1 MAELALFVHQSFH
14 SCDTVAQE
22 LSILAERSKAPI
34 RDQPA
39 PLDLRSSRRE
49 AAGYSERLDDLT
61 DVSRIGVSGRPLL
74 DKAGKPLRPF
84 TLTDQRSQ
92 LRRGVF
98 GPDHSLPT
106 MSIDEYL
113 EEERK
118 RGGIIDGGGN
128 ENSGSVGVNEDDMD
142 YLDAQTMKAREWDDF
157 VEANPK
163 GAGNTINRG

>member
-1 MAELALFVHQSFH
+1 MAELALFVSQSFH
-14 SCDTVAQE
+14 SADLAAQE
-22 LSILAERSKAPI
+22 LLILSERSKAPT
-34 RDQPA
+34 REQAA
-39 PLDLRSSRRE
+39 PLDLRSSRRV

-61 DVSRIGVSGRPLL
+61 DVARIGASGKPLL
-74 DKAGKPLRPF
+74 DKTGMPLRPF

-92 LRRGVF
+92 MRRGVF

-118 RGGIIDGGGN
+118 RGGMIEGGGN
-128 ENSGSVGVNEDDMD
+128 ENSRSVGLNEDDME
-142 YLDAQTMKAREWDDF
+142 YVDAQTMKAREWDDF
-157 VEANPK
+157 VEANPR